1 MAMIWLLLLV
11 FIFALVMGFFQVPI
25 WIMYG
30 VLVVMIVFFFIRNPL
45 VFGKDPEKMVAYLKK
60 SKAPQLQFLYHFLQG
75 DLSAAEQGI
84 GKIRSKKAKQH
95 SELMLLRERKEYGK
109 AKDLLAKMSVHKTKW
124 YMLADIAIQEEDADS
139 IKQYKEKINDAFL
152 LNMLEVDQ
160 TVYDGKKDEAVAL
173 LEKMIPKLRGYK
185 LLSAVQLRKQ
195 ILEGKV

>member
-1 MAMIWLLLLV
+1 MIWLLLLV

-25 WIMYG
+25 WIMYS
-30 VLVVMIVFFFIRNPL
+30 VLVIMIVFFFIRNPL

-60 SKAPQLQFLYHFLQG
+60 SKAPQLQFLYHFLQR
-75 DLSAAEQGI
+75 DLSAAEQVI
-84 GKIRSKKAKQH
+84 GNIRSKKAKQH

-109 AKDLLAKMSVHKTKW
+109 AKELLAKMSVHKTKW
-124 YMLADIAIQEEDADS
+124 YMLADIAIQEEDPDS

-160 TVYDGKKDEAVAL
+160 AIYDGKKDEAVAL
-173 LEKMIPKLRGYK
+173 LENMIPKLRGYK
-185 LLSAVQLRKQ
+185 LLTAVQLRKQ

>member
-1 MAMIWLLLLV
+1 MAMIWLMLLV

-45 VFGKDPEKMVAYLKK
+45 VFGKDTEKMVAYLKK

-160 TVYDGKKDEAVAL
+160 AVYDGKKDEAVAL

>member
-1 MAMIWLLLLV
+1 MIWFLLLV
-11 FIFALVMGFFQVPI
+11 FIFALVMGYFQVPI

-30 VLVVMIVFFFIRNPL
+30 VLAVMIIFFLIRNPL
-45 VFGKDPEKMVAYLKK
+45 VFGKDPEKMMAYLKK

-75 DLSAAEQGI
+75 DLSAAELALGS
-84 GKIRSKKAKQH
+84 IRSKKSKQH

-109 AKDLLAKMSVHKTKW
+109 AKDLLAKMSGHKSKW
-124 YMLADIAIQEEDADS
+124 YTLADIAIQEEDAES
-139 IKQYKEKINDAFL
+139 IKQYKEKINDAFF

-160 TVYDGKKDEAVAL
+160 AVYDGKKHAAVAL

-185 LLSAVQLRKQ
+185 LLTAVQIRKQ